1 GMLAS
6 GDGIAVTDKFSTW
19 RRQRPAHRA
28 ADLITSWFA
37 LDVAPSLERDDG
49 GSYIPALGR
58 MPETSGMPYGL
69 VMCRRL
75 PEPDGLPDDP
85 GTEMLARVK
94 WNHPM
99 AQIAAGAPEPSWQQA
114 HQLGVRADGAPTP
127 FAHALTHQEFDR
139 DVALLGELLPETN

>member
-1 GMLAS
+1 TIKAGGVGSRELNRFAKKTNTDVATVRLTLTLAAANGMLAS

-49 GSYIPALGR
+49 GSYIPALSR
-58 MPETSGMPYGL
+58 MPETSGMPYGF
-69 VMCRRL
+69 VMCRLLAETECRAAVS
-75 PEPDGLPDDP
+75 

-94 WNHPM
+94 CNPPM
-99 AQIAAGAPEPSWQQA
+99 AQIAPGSPERSWQ
-114 HQLGVRADGAPTP
+114 
-127 FAHALTHQEFDR
+127 
-139 DVALLGELLPETN
+139 